1 MERYWRRRGLLLISS
16 PVILVTFLRKRTV
29 QLAIALVAY
38 FNAET
43 LLGVKPY
50 TPIQL
55 VEFFTSNIEGA
66 IGFVGI
72 VVAFAAGRGF
82 IESKQLDLRL
92 ALEAEIADLSR
103 DASKLLEAC
112 RRAANA
118 MAKVQ
123 QLGDAAVNHS
133 IATNA
138 SKVVFPPEMDGAF
151 RDLILRSIPLGQ
163 AQDDLAYIGGRF
175 GEITRKFGPVVRSSL
190 ITSLCLQRAEL
201 ALDRITSATTLM
213 VVEEGWCV
221 ESFLLLQ
228 AQHKGSTPEQLLAAL
243 NADELR
249 FQSWMGGASAV
260 GAGSIFRP
268 SSVLAAL
275 LWWELWK
282 VRE

>member
-16 PVILVTFLRKRTV
+16 PVILVTFLRKRSV
-29 QLAIALVAY
+29 QLAIALLAY
-38 FNAET
+38 FTVERW
-43 LLGVKPY
+43 LGVKPY

-55 VEFFTSNIEGA
+55 VDFFSSNVEGA

-92 ALEAEIADLSR
+92 ALEAEIADLSQ
-103 DASKLLEAC
+103 DASKLLEIC
-112 RRAANA
+112 RRAATA
-118 MAKVQ
+118 MVTVKR
-123 QLGDAAVNHS
+123 LGEAAVNQS

-138 SKVVFPPEMDGAF
+138 PSVVFAPQMDKAF
-151 RDLILRSIPLGQ
+151 RELILRSIPLAK
-163 AQDDLAYIGGRF
+163 AQDDLVYIARRF

-190 ITSLCLQRAEL
+190 ITSICLQRAEL
-201 ALDRITSATTLM
+201 ALDRMTSATTLM
-213 VVEEGWCV
+213 IVEEGWSV
-221 ESFLLLQ
+221 EAFLILQ
-228 AQHKGSTPEQLLAAL
+228 AQHEGSTPEQLLEAL
-243 NADELR
+243 EADELR

-268 SSVLAAL
+268 STVLAAL
-275 LWWELWK
+275 LWWSLWK

>member
-16 PVILVTFLRKRTV
+16 PVVLVSLLRKRSV
-29 QLAIALVAY
+29 QLAVAVVAY
-38 FNAET
+38 FTAEKWV
-43 LLGVKPY
+43 GVKPY

-55 VEFFTSNIEGA
+55 VEFFSSNVEGA

-103 DASKLLEAC
+103 DASKLLETC
-112 RRAANA
+112 RRAATA
-118 MAKVQ
+118 MANVKR
-123 QLGDAAVNHS
+123 LGEAAVNES

-138 SKVVFPPEMDGAF
+138 PTVVFPPQMDISF
-151 RDLILRSIPLGQ
+151 RDLILRSIPLSQ

-190 ITSLCLQRAEL
+190 ITSISLQRAEM
-201 ALDRITSATTLM
+201 ALERITRVTTLM
-213 VVEEGWCV
+213 VVEEGWSV
-221 ESFLLLQ
+221 EAFLVLQ
-228 AQHKGSTPEQLLAAL
+228 EQYEGSTPEQLLAAL
-243 NADELR
+243 EADELR

-275 LWWELWK
+275 LWWKLWQ